1 MRVPRPTSH
10 GDRTSQ
16 LDVDPLGALAVKIR
30 ERSATAAVV
39 GLGYVGLPLIVG
51 MHAAGFRVLGVDAD
65 ERKVDLLHAPIPH
78 PRRLRPVRSSRW
90 TGRRSTPTRLRWA
103 TPT

>member
-1 MRVPRPTSH
+1 MAI
-10 GDRTSQ
+10 GTSQ

-51 MHAAGFRVLGVDAD
+51 MHAAGFRVIGVDAD
-65 ERKVDLLHAPIPH
+65 ERKVDLLHTRRSHIPD
-78 PRRLRPVRSSRW
+78 VSDSRSSRW
-90 TGRRSTPTRLRWA
+90 TGRRSAPTRLRWA